1 MRKIMI
7 VNQGIFLLSLL
18 GLFVST
24 FLAYEYSLNGP
35 ITCPITGV
43 GCDIVR
49 ASAYANF
56 FGIPIP
62 YLGMAF
68 YLTMAILSVFKS
80 HYQERKLIFKAQF
93 WFALAGSL
101 FGVYLTFLEAFVIN
115 AFCFWCVTS
124 FIISLLIL
132 ILAWILFSKSQ

>member
-1 MRKIMI
+1 MQKTAA
-7 VNQGIFLLSLL
+7 VNMAIFILSLL

-35 ITCPITGV
+35 MTCPITGS

-49 ASAYANF
+49 SSIYANF
-56 FGIPIP
+56 LGIPIP

-93 WFALAGSL
+93 WFALAGVI
-101 FGVYLTFLEAFVIN
+101 FGVYLTFLEAFVIK
-115 AFCFWCVTS
+115 AFCFWCVVS
-124 FIISLLIL
+124 FMISVAIL
-132 ILAWILFSKSQ
+132 VLASILFKKS